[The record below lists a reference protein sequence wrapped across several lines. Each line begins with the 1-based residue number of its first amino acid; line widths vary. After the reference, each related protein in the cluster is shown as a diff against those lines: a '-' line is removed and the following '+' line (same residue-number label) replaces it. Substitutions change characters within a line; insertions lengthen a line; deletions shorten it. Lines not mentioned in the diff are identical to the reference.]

1 MFTKLYQLF
10 KERTSTPNL
19 TLYLLTSV
27 GLLVLGGLLSGCNAA
42 ASAPIPEPAQVEEPQ
57 SNYAGK
63 KILFVNSYHE
73 GYEWSDGVEAGF
85 QKVVADTGIE
95 LKFVRLDTKRNP
107 EEEFGK
113 NAGMTAKAEIEAYEP
128 DVVIAVDDNAQKYLV
143 VPYLKDTELPV
154 VFAGVNWAASAYG
167 YPASNVTGMIEVE
180 LPVQLVDHLK
190 NYAEGERL
198 GYLTVDSETERK
210 VAQIY
215 NERFFGGQMKEYWV
229 KSFDEFKAQ
238 FLQAQNEVDIL
249 FIGNNAGIDR
259 WDEAE
264 VQAFMVENTTIPTGT
279 INDWLA
285 PYVLI
290 ALAKSAEEQ
299 GEWSAQAALR
309 ILDGTPVSEVAVAEN
324 KKGELILNLDIAEQL
339 GVVFSPSW
347 LRNAEVYTSEG
358 K

>member
-1 MFTKLYQLF
+1 MFTELYQIF
-10 KERTSTPNL
+10 RERVSSTSMAIF
-19 TLYLLTSV
+19 LLAGI
-27 GLLVLGGLLSGCNAA
+27 GLLMLGGMLTGCNAA
-42 ASAPIPEPAQVEEPQ
+42 ALAPGPEPDPLETAQ

-73 GYEWSDGVEAGF
+73 GYEWSDGVEARF

-95 LKFVRLDTKRNP
+95 LKFVRLNTKNNP
-107 EEEFGK
+107 EEAFGQE
-113 NAGMTAKAEIEAYEP
+113 AGLNAKAEIEAFKP

-154 VFAGVNWAASAYG
+154 VFAGVNWDATAYG

-180 LPVQLVDHLK
+180 LPAQLVEHLK

-198 GYLTVDSETERK
+198 GYLTVDTETERK

-215 NERFFGGQMKEYWV
+215 NERFFEGQMKEYRV
-229 KSFDEFKAQ
+229 KSYDEFKAQ

-259 WDEAE
+259 WNEAE
-264 VQAFMVENTTIPTGT
+264 VEAFMIENTTIPTGT

-290 ALAKSAEEQ
+290 TLAKSAEEQ

-309 ILDGTPVSEVAVAEN
+309 ILDGTPVSEIPIAEN
-324 KKGELILNLDIAEQL
+324 RKGVLILNLDIAEQL
-339 GVVFSPSW
+339 EVVFSPSV
-347 LRNAEVYTSEG
+347 LRNAEVYASEG
-358 K
+358 R